1 MTTIYTIQQSAHN
14 GATWEPVPE
23 GDFDT
28 FQAAL
33 AAMRELQDSLGWRG
47 LRITRDTFSG
57 DEVVDSGVL
66 EYGLEHDPGQDDE
79 D

>member
-1 MTTIYTIQQSAHN
+1 MATIIYAIQQSAHN

-33 AAMRELQDSLGWRG
+33 TAMRELQDSLGWRG
-47 LRITRDTFSG
+47 LRITRDTMSG
-57 DEVVDSGVL
+57 NEVVDSEAL
-66 EYGLEHDPGQDDE
+66 EYGLENEPEDE

>member
-1 MTTIYTIQQSAHN
+1 MTTIYTIQQSAHS

-33 AAMRELQDSLGWRG
+33 AAMRELQDNLGWRD
-47 LRITRDTFSG
+47 LRITRDTISG
-57 DEVVDSGVL
+57 NEVVEIEVL
-66 EYGLEHDPGQDDE
+66 EYGMENETEDD